1 MDRKRFCFQVEAFSF
16 FVSLLIHSIILLTL
30 ALCVSSNHDTKKIA
44 LVLNINEIEE
54 TIDDSPLTILE
65 CVSVGDINPDIHDVT
80 LDRGEDIISINENDF
95 FDLVKIDKVLDS
107 SKVETSSIP
116 AGLSSKSKSK
126 GNGGK
131 QDTTEF
137 KKRLA
142 KHKGKSGDIQ
152 ISLLW
157 DNINDIDLHVS
168 FYGNGIK
175 SQIDW
180 TNKLGYSGGILDI
193 DMNSVS
199 SVTSKNPIEN
209 IYWPKN
215 RAPKGTYV
223 VYVHYFKCYDYRNLK
238 TPVKILIKSDNDS
251 RVIDAVVEFG
261 RQPIEIARF
270 NKN

>member
-1 MDRKRFCFQVEAFSF
+1 VDRKRFCFQVEAFSF

-30 ALCVSSNHDTKKIA
+30 ALCVSSHNDTKKIE

-54 TIDDSPLTILE
+54 TIDDSALTILE
-65 CVSVGDINPDIHDVT
+65 CVSVGDINPDVHDVT
-80 LDRGEDIISINENDF
+80 LDRGEDIVSINENDF
-95 FDLVKIDKVLDS
+95 FDLLKIDKVLDS

-180 TNKLGYSGGILDI
+180 TNKFGYSGGILDI

-199 SVTSKNPIEN
+199 SATSKNPIEN

-215 RAPKGTYV
+215 RAPKGTYI
-223 VYVHYFKCYDYRNLK
+223 VYVHYFKCYDYRSLK
-238 TPVKILIKSDNDS
+238 TPVKIMVKNDNETK
-251 RVIDAVVEFG
+251 IINTVVEFG
-261 RQPIEIARF
+261 NQPIEIARF
-270 NKN
+270 EKN